1 MAKSIIDVDVRDAAF
16 AKFQAAFAKYQAALK
31 AMPADWVKVGAASTE
46 ASKKFTAAT
55 DELEK
60 QQEAFERIAKA
71 EALRKPWM
79 QEPYDAANLR
89 AQIKDF
95 EACAKAARKI
105 LAIIAPPKPKDPVT
119 DIDGKPVK

>member
-1 MAKSIIDVDVRDAAF
+1 MK
-16 AKFQAAFAKYQAALK
+16 L
-31 AMPADWVKVGAASTE
+31 T
-46 ASKKFTAAT
+46 
-55 DELEK
+55 EK
-60 QQEAFERIAKA
+60 QIAKA

-105 LAIIAPPKPKDPVT
+105 LAIIAPPKVKAITDP
-119 DIDGKPVK
+119 DGHPAK